1 MYLHILAFVGSLYL
15 KFIMFACHIL
25 ISRKIRA
32 AKQKP
37 EELHSII
44 EFEFKFEREGSF
56 RAAFCAAPSYFEIPT
71 AVCFVLVF
79 VQKKKQKERR
89 TKRRGECKRR

>member
-1 MYLHILAFVGSLYL
+1 VGLLYL

-32 AKQKP
+32 AKQKT

-79 VQKKKQKERR
+79 VQKKKAERKKNQKERGMQ
-89 TKRRGECKRR
+89 KKVNLPA

>member
-1 MYLHILAFVGSLYL
+1 
-15 KFIMFACHIL
+15 MFACHTL

-56 RAAFCAAPSYFEIPT
+56 RVAFCADPSYFEIPT

-79 VQKKKQKERR
+79 VQKKKAERKKNQKERGMQ
-89 TKRRGECKRR
+89 KKVNLPA